1 MNVNSQKS
9 KNNLSMKILKTLL
22 LAIIGLLIIPE
33 GIAQNAEKTLMTVG
47 DENITVEEFW
57 NIYQKN
63 NTEKS
68 IDKKSI
74 NEYLELYT
82 NFRLKV
88 NEAKALKKD
97 TSAAFKKELNGY
109 RDQLAKP
116 YLVDEDINDKL
127 MNEAYQRMQKDVRV
141 SHILLFLDE
150 NALPEDTAKKYEEIS
165 KIREEIVSG
174 KMTFADAAVK
184 YSDDRSARDM
194 PAEGRRPPRKGNK
207 GDLGYFTVFDM
218 VYPFEVAAYNTPL
231 NEVTPPVRTRFGYHL
246 IIKTDE
252 IPAIGK
258 AQVAHIFIKYMEGD
272 TTTTA
277 EAAEKKIDDI
287 YDRLLAGETFE
298 DLVKTMSDDKGSAV
312 KGGELPWFGAN
323 RMVPTFI
330 KQVSEFDSVGQ
341 ISAPIHTSY
350 GWHIIKYLDQ
360 KPIGSFESVKNEIK
374 DRLKKDVRSEK
385 GRQSK
390 IAQVKKEEGFKEY
403 PENLT
408 SLAEK
413 VDSTLLDHKYDLE
426 KAKSFTEVLFTIGDE
441 QFNLIDY
448 IQNSGKKAAIKDA
461 KVYVYMKYK
470 EYADNMVIDFENRHL
485 EEKYKEF
492 ALLINEYRDG
502 ILLFDLMD
510 ETVWSK
516 AVKDTSGYE
525 NYFNTHRA
533 DYKWDKRVEA
543 SIFTISNSEVSD
555 TLQKMVTAG
564 LSDEEILKN
573 IDNDSLKMVKYEVKK
588 YSKGDNKEVDEMKWK
603 AGTSQVFYNKS
614 EQPIYLIR
622 IHSKLKPMNK
632 ELEECRGMV
641 ISDYQNQLEKE
652 WIAELKAKFPVT
664 INQEVLKDLKKN
676 GLTE

>member
-1 MNVNSQKS
+1 
-9 KNNLSMKILKTLL
+9 MKILKTLL

-74 NEYLELYT
+74 DEYLDLYT

-97 TSAAFKKELNGY
+97 TSTAFIKELKGY

-116 YLVDEDINDKL
+116 YLVDEDINEGL
-127 MNEAYQRMQKDVRV
+127 MMEAYERMNKDVRV

-150 NALPEDTAKKYEEIS
+150 NALPEDTAKIFEKITM
-165 KIREEIVSG
+165 IREKVVS
-174 KMTFADAAVK
+174 KEMTFAEAAIE

-194 PAEGRRPPRKGNK
+194 PAEGRRPARAGNK

-218 VYPFEVAAYNTPL
+218 VYPFEVAAYNTPI
-231 NEVTPPVRTRFGYHL
+231 NEITAPTRTRFGYHL
-246 IIKTDE
+246 ILKTDE

-258 AQVAHIFIKYMEGD
+258 ALVAHIFIKGASSD

-277 EAAEKKIDDI
+277 EVAEQRINDI
-287 YDRLLAGETFE
+287 YSKLQTGESFD

-323 RMVPTFI
+323 RMVPSFI
-330 KQVSEFDSVGQ
+330 KQVSDFDSIGQ
-341 ISAPIHTSY
+341 VSAPIHTAF
-350 GWHIIKYLDQ
+350 GWHIVKFLDQ
-360 KPIGSFESVKNEIK
+360 KPIGSFESVKHEIK

-390 IAQVKKEEGFKEY
+390 IAQVKKEEGFKENTD
-403 PENLT
+403 NLT
-408 SLAEK
+408 ALTTK
-413 VDSTLLDHKYDLE
+413 VDSTLLKHKFDE
-426 KAKSFTEVLFTIGDE
+426 EIAKSFTDVLFTISDE
-441 QFNLIDY
+441 SFTQYDFINY
-448 IQNSGKKAAIKDA
+448 IQESGKKAAITDV
-461 KVYVYMKYK
+461 KVYVYMKYN
-470 EYADNMVIDFENRHL
+470 EYMDAMVIDYEDRHL

-525 NYFNTHRA
+525 AYYNTHSNE
-533 DYKWDKRVEA
+533 YKWGKRVEA
-543 SIFTISNSEVSD
+543 SIFTISDNEVFD
-555 TLQKMVTAG
+555 TLSKMVIAHQ
-564 LSDEEILKN
+564 SDEVILES
-573 IDNDSLKMVKYEVKK
+573 IRNDSLKMVKYELKK
-588 YSKGDNKEVDEMKWK
+588 FSKGDNAEVDEMKWK
-603 AGTSQVFYNKS
+603 AGNSEVFFNDK
-614 EQPIYLIR
+614 EKPLYLIR
-622 IHSKLKPMNK
+622 IHKKLKPMNK
-632 ELEECRGMV
+632 ELSECRGMV

-652 WIAELKAKFPVT
+652 WIEELKTKFPVI
-664 INQEVLKDLKKN
+664 INEEVLKEVKKT
-676 GLTE
+676 GLTN

>member
-1 MNVNSQKS
+1 
-9 KNNLSMKILKTLL
+9 MKILKTLL
-22 LAIIGLLIIPE
+22 LAIVGLLIIPE

-74 NEYLELYT
+74 DEYLDLYT

-97 TSAAFKKELNGY
+97 TSAAFISELKGY

-116 YLVDEDINDKL
+116 YLVDEDINEGL
-127 MNEAYQRMQKDVRV
+127 MMEAYERMKKDVRV

-150 NALPEDTAKKYEEIS
+150 NALPEDTAKIFEKIT
-165 KIREEIVSG
+165 KIREKIVN
-174 KMTFADAAVK
+174 KEMTFAEAAIE

-194 PAEGRRPPRKGNK
+194 PAEGRRPPRTGNK
-207 GDLGYFTVFDM
+207 GDLGFFTVFDM
-218 VYPFEVAAYNTPL
+218 VYPFEVAAYNTPI
-231 NEVTPPVRTRFGYHL
+231 NEITAPVRTRFGYHL
-246 IIKTDE
+246 IQKTDE

-258 AQVAHIFIKYMEGD
+258 ALVAHIFIKGMEND
-272 TTTTA
+272 TTTSPE
-277 EAAEKKIDDI
+277 EAKQRINDI
-287 YDRLLAGETFE
+287 YSKLQAGESFE

-323 RMVPTFI
+323 RMVPSFI
-330 KQVSEFDSVGQ
+330 KQVSEFDSIGQ
-341 ISAPIHTSY
+341 VSAPIHTAY
-350 GWHIIKYLDQ
+350 GWHIVKFLDQ
-360 KPIGSFESVKNEIK
+360 KPIGTFESVKHEIK

-390 IAQVKKEEGFKEY
+390 IAQVKKEEGFKENKD
-403 PENLT
+403 NLVALT
-408 SLAEK
+408 LK
-413 VDSTLLDHKYDLE
+413 VDSSLLKHKFDE
-426 KAKSFTEVLFTIGDE
+426 EIAKTFTDVLFTIDDE
-441 QFNLIDY
+441 SFTQYDFIHY
-448 IQNSGKKAAIKDA
+448 IQESGKKAAITDV
-461 KVYVYMKYK
+461 KVYIYMKYN
-470 EYADNMVIDFENRHL
+470 EYVDAMVIDFEDRHL

-525 NYFNTHRA
+525 AYYNAHRNE
-533 DYKWDKRVEA
+533 YKWGKRIEA
-543 SIFTISNSEVSD
+543 SIFTISNDEVFD
-555 TLQKMVTAG
+555 TLSKMVSTHI
-564 LSDEEILKN
+564 SDENILKSIN
-573 IDNDSLKMVKYEVKK
+573 NDSLKMVKYELKK
-588 YSKGDNKEVDEMKWK
+588 FSKGDNKEVDKMKWK
-603 AGTSQVFYNKS
+603 AGTSEVFFNDNKK
-614 EQPIYLIR
+614 PLYLIR
-622 IHSKLKPMNK
+622 IHKKLKPMNK
-632 ELEECRGMV
+632 ELAECRGMV

-652 WIAELKAKFPVT
+652 WVE
-664 INQEVLKDLKKN
+664 DLKKKFPIIIN
-676 GLTE
+676 EDVLKELKKTGLTN